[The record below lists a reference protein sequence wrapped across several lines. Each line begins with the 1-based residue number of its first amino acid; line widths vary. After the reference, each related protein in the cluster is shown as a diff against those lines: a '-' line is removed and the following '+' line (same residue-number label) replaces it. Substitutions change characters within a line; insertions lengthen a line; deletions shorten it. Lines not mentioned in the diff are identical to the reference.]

1 MKARKMEMYSEKI
14 LAYYE
19 NPPNKKKIEDAQYSA
34 SVDNPLCG
42 DQVNVFLTVENGKVT
57 QAAFD
62 GQGCAISQAAASMM
76 LEKLEGKT
84 IEEARNTSEAEVL
97 QNLGVTIS
105 PARTRCAFLGLG
117 ALKKALK
124 S

>member
-1 MKARKMEMYSEKI
+1 MYSEKI

-19 NPPNKKKIEDAQYSA
+19 NPPNKKKIEDAQSSA